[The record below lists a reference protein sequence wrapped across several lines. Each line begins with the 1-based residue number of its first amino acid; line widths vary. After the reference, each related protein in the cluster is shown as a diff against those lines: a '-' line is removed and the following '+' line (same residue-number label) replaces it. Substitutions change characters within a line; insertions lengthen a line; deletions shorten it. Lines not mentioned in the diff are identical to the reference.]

1 MVGNGSILPPPLY
14 RPLIPI
20 IGRNSIISDAKKPPP
35 KPFKNPLRLFMYPDV
50 FILLIFNALLY
61 SVFYGVTASISSLFS
76 EVYPFLNQTD
86 IGLCFLAIGGGM
98 VLGSMFT
105 GKLLDRDYTAMQRKI
120 AKTREVDPERKAHKH
135 SVIKDDIFPVEKAR
149 LRMLPV
155 YFVLYTGAVI
165 GYGWCLQAKVSL
177 AVPLILQI
185 FSEPATSATCL
196 LMYLLCASWLQYR
209 VNHEHNSNT
218 PPRSGPVTGI
228 IHHCLRMSADDL

>member
-1 MVGNGSILPPPLY
+1 MVGNGSIPPPPLY

-20 IGRNSIISDAKKPPP
+20 IGRTSAVPDAERPPP
-35 KPFKNPLRLFMYPDV
+35 KLFQNPFRLFMYPDV
-50 FILLIFNALLY
+50 FILLISNALLY

-76 EVYPFLNQTD
+76 DVYPFLNQTD

-98 VLGSMFT
+98 IMGSMFT
-105 GKLLDRDYTAMQRKI
+105 GRLLDRDYAAMQRKI
-120 AKTREVDPERKAHKH
+120 AKTREVDPERKAHTH
-135 SVIKDDIFPVEKAR
+135 NVIKDDNFPVEKAR

-185 FSEPATSATCL
+185 FSKFATSATCL
-196 LMYLLCASWLQYR
+196 LIYSPCASWLQ
-209 VNHEHNSNT
+209 
-218 PPRSGPVTGI
+218 
-228 IHHCLRMSADDL
+228 